1 MRHLSKCCGGGA
13 LLPPRL
19 GVAALLACT
28 LLVLGFGLL
37 ATRALAQTTGD
48 NSWQIVSGRYDPSH
62 TTSEGLDSSQLSEY
76 NFIES
81 PDGAVRVTKTVEP
94 TGTEDEFWV
103 HLSIDT
109 CAKAVQ
115 VTDYKSF
122 FESMPWEGVTSNAYN
137 GETPGTVKDSVNGSA
152 ITVAGGAHYANR
164 ATFEIQD
171 PQGRTIAKGV
181 TVSWS
186 QANNT
191 TFFVRMGGRYIL
203 MGLKVSVG
211 ASKVVR
217 LSDEAY
223 KLVRDS
229 IKGAVRQGPN
239 PALGSVTDVMGA
251 DVEYLG
257 DVSTQAG
264 AATYDD
270 ASNTL
275 TWNPQ
280 YKQDYRQVTEE
291 PVVHEERNE
300 HGAVTKVTVTTSTW
314 NYGVASLA
322 YKVRL
327 NTQTPRFKSSFDPA
341 GVANPYDTNDRASL
355 SYSYSD
361 DGSATNDKQGSVD
374 FPRPEV
380 KGVLYDLA
388 LKKVDED
395 GRPLPGATFSL
406 VRSWT
411 DSNGDPHEETMS
423 ESLVSDSEGNVTVT
437 GLPWG
442 SYTLTETAPPKDF
455 AFIAANWYS
464 RDYSLS
470 YTVGQGEGLTAS
482 NLTSPG
488 LHHAMSSA
496 DVPTMMNFYYKQDVR
511 LLKVSTEDSHET
523 LPGAKF
529 TIWRDDGD
537 DAFDPAR
544 DARLEELETGDGGL
558 ITFKRLRVGTY
569 FVKETYAPSGY
580 GLSDNVY
587 RIRVFSDAGEAG
599 GAPGNHIQV
608 GLADGVDMRAPEQEN
623 QLTVADKPI
632 PALPDT
638 AGPGTGGMFA
648 TGACLIA
655 SGVLALLACR
665 LHDAWRSR
673 MRR

>member
-1 MRHLSKCCGGGA
+1 MRQLSKCCGGGA

-19 GVAALLACT
+19 SAAALLACT
-28 LLVLGFGLL
+28 LLVLGAGPL
-37 ATRALAQTTGD
+37 ATRALAQTAGD
-48 NSWQIVSGRYDPSH
+48 NSWQIVSGRYDSSH
-62 TTSEGLDSSQLSEY
+62 ATSEGLDSSQLSEH

-81 PDGAVRVTKTVEP
+81 SDGAVRVTKTVEA

-103 HLSIDT
+103 HLSVDT

-122 FESMPWEGVTSNAYN
+122 FESMPWEGVTSNAYH
-137 GETPGTVKDSVNGSA
+137 GETPGTVKDSISGSGV
-152 ITVAGGAHYANR
+152 TVAGGAHYANR

-171 PQGRTIAKGV
+171 PQGRTIAKDV

-186 QANNT
+186 QANNV
-191 TFFVRMGGRYIL
+191 TFFVKMGGRYIL
-203 MGLKVSVG
+203 MGLKVGVG

-223 KLVRDS
+223 KLVQDS
-229 IKGAVRQGPN
+229 IKGAVKQGPN
-239 PALGSVTDVMGA
+239 PTLGSVTDVMGA
-251 DVEYLG
+251 DVEYMG
-257 DVSTQAG
+257 DVSAQSG
-264 AATYDD
+264 AASYDD

-275 TWNPQ
+275 TWSPQ
-280 YKQDYRQVTEE
+280 YKQDYRHVTED

-314 NYGVASLA
+314 NYGVASLV

-327 NTQTPRFKSSFDPA
+327 NTQTPRFKSSYDPA
-341 GVANPYDTNDRASL
+341 DVTNPYDTNDRASL

-374 FPRPEV
+374 FPKPEV

-411 DSNGDPHEETMS
+411 DSNGGPHEETVS
-423 ESLVSDSEGNVTVT
+423 ESLVSDGEGNVTVT

-442 SYTLTETAPPKDF
+442 SYTLQETVPPKDF
-455 AFIAANWYS
+455 VFVAANVYS

-470 YTVGQGEGLTAS
+470 YTVGQGAGLWAS
-482 NLTSPG
+482 DLTSPG

-496 DVPTMMNFYYKQDVR
+496 DVPTMMNYYYKQDVR
-511 LLKVSTEDSHET
+511 LLKVSAADSAKT
-523 LPGAKF
+523 LPGARF

-537 DAFDPAR
+537 GAFDPDR
-544 DARLEELETGDGGL
+544 DASLGELETDGDGL
-558 ITFKRLRVGTY
+558 ITFKCLRVGTY
-569 FVKETYAPSGY
+569 FVEETYAPSGY

-587 RIRVFSDAGEAG
+587 RIRVFSDADEAG
-599 GAPGNHIQV
+599 GTPGNHIQV
-608 GLADGVDMRAPEQEN
+608 GLAGGGDMRAPEHEN

-632 PALPDT
+632 PSLPVT

-655 SGVLALLACR
+655 SGLLALLACR
-665 LHDAWRSR
+665 LHDARRSR

>member
-1 MRHLSKCCGGGA
+1 MRQLSKCCGGGA

-62 TTSEGLDSSQLSEY
+62 TTSEGLDFSQLSEY

-103 HLSIDT
+103 HLSVDT

-122 FESMPWEGVTSNAYN
+122 FESMPWEGVTSNAYH
-137 GETPGTVKDSVNGSA
+137 GETPGTVKDGVSGSGV
-152 ITVAGGAHYANR
+152 TVVGGAHYANR

-181 TVSWS
+181 TVFWS

-223 KLVRDS
+223 KLVQDS

-257 DVSTQAG
+257 DVSAQAG

-275 TWNPQ
+275 TWDPQ
-280 YKQDYRQVTEE
+280 YKQGYRQVTED

-322 YKVRL
+322 YKMRL
-327 NTQTPRFKSSFDPA
+327 NTQTPRFKSSYDPA

-355 SYSYSD
+355 TYSYSD

-411 DSNGDPHEETMS
+411 DSNGDPHEETVS
-423 ESLVSDSEGNVTVT
+423 ESLVSDGEGNVAVT

-455 AFIAANWYS
+455 AFVAANWYS

-496 DVPTMMNFYYKQDVR
+496 DIPTMMNFYYKQDVR

-523 LPGAKF
+523 LPGARF

-544 DARLEELETGDGGL
+544 DTKLEELETGGDGL

-608 GLADGVDMRAPEQEN
+608 GLAGGGDMRAPEHEN

-632 PALPDT
+632 PSLPVT
-638 AGPGTGGMFA
+638 AGPGTGGLFA

-665 LHDAWRSR
+665 LHDARRSR

>member
-1 MRHLSKCCGGGA
+1 MLRGGA

-19 GVAALLACT
+19 SAAALLACT
-28 LLVLGFGLL
+28 LLVLGVGPL
-37 ATRALAQTTGD
+37 ATRALAQAAGD
-48 NSWQIVSGRYDPSH
+48 NSWQIVSGRYDPSYA
-62 TTSEGLDSSQLSEY
+62 TSEGLDSSQFSEH

-94 TGTEDEFWV
+94 TGTEDEFLV
-103 HLSIDT
+103 HLSVDT

-122 FESMPWEGVTSNAYN
+122 FESMPWEGVTSNAYH
-137 GETPGTVKDSVNGSA
+137 GETPGTVKDSVSGSGV
-152 ITVAGGAHYANR
+152 TVAGGAHYANR

-171 PQGRTIAKGV
+171 PQGHTIAKDV

-203 MGLKVSVG
+203 MGLKVGVG
-211 ASKVVR
+211 SSKVVR

-223 KLVRDS
+223 KLVQDS
-229 IKGAVRQGPN
+229 IRGAVKQGPN
-239 PALGSVTDVMGA
+239 PALGSVTDAMGA

-257 DVSTQAG
+257 DVSAQAG
-264 AATYDD
+264 VASYDD

-275 TWNPQ
+275 TWSPQ
-280 YKQDYRQVTEE
+280 YKQGYRHVTEA

-314 NYGVASLA
+314 NYGAASLV

-327 NTQTPRFKSSFDPA
+327 NTQTPRFKSSYDPA

-355 SYSYSD
+355 TYSYSD
-361 DGSATNDKQGSVD
+361 DGSPTNDKQGSVD
-374 FPRPEV
+374 FPRPKV

-411 DSNGDPHEETMS
+411 DSNGGPHRDTVS
-423 ESLVSDSEGNVTVT
+423 ESLVSDGEGNVTVT

-442 SYTLTETAPPKDF
+442 SYTLQEIAPPKDF
-455 AFIAANWYS
+455 VFAEAGSYS

-470 YTVGQGEGLTAS
+470 YTVGQGAGLAAS
-482 NLTSPG
+482 DLTSPG

-496 DVPTMMNFYYKQDVR
+496 DVPTMTNFYYTQDVR
-511 LLKVSTEDSHET
+511 LLKVSAAGSAKT

-537 DAFDPAR
+537 NAFDPAR
-544 DARLEELETGDGGL
+544 DARLEELETDKNGL
-558 ITFKRLRVGTY
+558 IIFEHLRVGTY
-569 FVKETYAPSGY
+569 FVKETHAPSGY
-580 GLSDNVY
+580 GLSDSAY

-608 GLADGVDMRAPEQEN
+608 GLEDGGDMRAPEHEN
-623 QLTVADKPI
+623 QLTVADKLIPSLPI
-632 PALPDT
+632 T

-648 TGACLIA
+648 TGACLVA
-655 SGVLALLACR
+655 SGLLALLACR
-665 LHDAWRSR
+665 PHDARRSR

>member
-1 MRHLSKCCGGGA
+1 MSRLSKCYGGGA

-19 GVAALLACT
+19 SAAALLVCT
-28 LLVLGFGLL
+28 LLVLGAGPL
-37 ATRALAQTTGD
+37 ATRALAQTAGD
-48 NSWQIVSGRYDPSH
+48 NSWQIVSGRYDSSH
-62 TTSEGLDSSQLSEY
+62 TTSEGLDPSQFSEHNFTESS
-76 NFIES
+76 
-81 PDGAVRVTKTVEP
+81 DGAVRVTKTVEA

-103 HLSIDT
+103 HLSVDT

-122 FESMPWEGVTSNAYN
+122 FESMPWEGVTSNAYH
-137 GETPGTVKDSVNGSA
+137 GETPGTVKDGVSGSGV
-152 ITVAGGAHYANR
+152 TVAGGAHYANR

-171 PQGRTIAKGV
+171 PQGHTIAKDV

-186 QANNT
+186 QANDA
-191 TFFVRMGGRYIL
+191 TFFVRVGGRYIL
-203 MGLKVSVG
+203 MGLKVGVG
-211 ASKVVR
+211 SSKVVR

-223 KLVRDS
+223 KLVQDS
-229 IKGAVRQGPN
+229 IRGAVRQGPN

-257 DVSTQAG
+257 DASAQAG
-264 AATYDD
+264 VASYDD

-275 TWNPQ
+275 TWSPQ
-280 YKQDYRQVTEE
+280 YKQGYRHVTED

-300 HGAVTKVTVTTSTW
+300 QGAVTKVTVTTSTW
-314 NYGVASLA
+314 NYGAASLV

-327 NTQTPRFKSSFDPA
+327 NTQTPRFKSSYDPA

-355 SYSYSD
+355 TYSYSD
-361 DGSATNDKQGSVD
+361 DGRATNDKQGSVD

-411 DSNGDPHEETMS
+411 DSNGGPHRDTVS
-423 ESLVSDSEGNVTVT
+423 ESLVSDGEGNVTVT

-442 SYTLTETAPPKDF
+442 SYTLQETAPPKDF
-455 AFIAANWYS
+455 VFAEAGSYS

-470 YTVGQGEGLTAS
+470 YTVDQGAGLAASDLTA
-482 NLTSPG
+482 PG

-496 DVPTMMNFYYKQDVR
+496 DVPTMMNFYYTQDVR
-511 LLKVSTEDSHET
+511 LLKVSTADSTKT
-523 LPGAKF
+523 LPGARF

-537 DAFDPAR
+537 NAFDPAR
-544 DARLEELETGDGGL
+544 DTRLEELETGAGGL
-558 ITFKRLRVGTY
+558 ITFERLRVGTY
-569 FVKETYAPSGY
+569 FVRETHAPSGY

-587 RIRVFSDAGEAG
+587 RIRVFSVAGEAG

-608 GLADGVDMRAPEQEN
+608 GLADGDDMRAPEHEN

-632 PALPDT
+632 PSLPVT

-648 TGACLIA
+648 TGACLVA
-655 SGVLALLACR
+655 SGLFALLVCR
-665 LHDAWRSR
+665 PHDARRSR